1 MNKYA
6 SIELILFELTNFAE
20 ASVKK
25 LLFAITIILFLSF
38 FLLTVFAQQPPS
50 DSTLRNLDQKEYQFL
65 KDQTQSFQKFIE
77 NERKEHREFIEGLY
91 TIVVGV
97 VGVIVTIGGGLFVF
111 FDFRTRKN
119 ISQVIN
125 ELFHEYGI
133 QIIDE
138 KNKSIKINIDELRH
152 IIDLETG
159 YKKKSIL
166 FLMSENDHQKFGIR
180 ELKIIDSRGIQ
191 NYQVYTQF
199 DQAYD
204 LIKKGTFDVVVYYY
218 NPAAEDPKTNGDKQV
233 RDILVLLVN
242 RKSKTPLIIY
252 NYEKGNFGRLYDV
265 DMNEMSKY
273 PYAVM
278 ANFPIT
284 LVNLL
289 HTVTNYFP
297 VN

>member
-1 MNKYA
+1 M
-6 SIELILFELTNFAE
+6 
-20 ASVKK
+20 KK
-25 LLFAITIILFLSF
+25 LLFSITIIIFLSF

-50 DSTLRNLDQKEYQFL
+50 DSTSRNLDQKEYQFL

-77 NERKEHREFIEGLY
+77 NERKAHRDFIEGLY
-91 TIVVGV
+91 TIVVGF
-97 VGVIVTIGGGLFVF
+97 VGVIVTIGGGLLIF

-125 ELFHEYGI
+125 ELFREYGI

-152 IIDLETG
+152 IIELETG

-166 FLMSENDHQKFGIR
+166 FLMSENDRQRFGIR

-191 NYQVYTQF
+191 NYQVYTNF
-199 DQAYD
+199 DQANE
-204 LIKKGTFDVVVYYY
+204 LIKKETFDVVVYYY
-218 NPAAEDPKTNGDKQV
+218 NPDAADLKKNGDKQV
-233 RDILVLLVN
+233 REILDLLSK
-242 RKSKTPLIIY
+242 RHSKTPLIIY
-252 NYEKGNFGRLYDV
+252 SYEKGESGRIEKI
-265 DMNEMSKY
+265 DMDEIGKY
-273 PYAVM
+273 PYAVP

-297 VN
+297 VS